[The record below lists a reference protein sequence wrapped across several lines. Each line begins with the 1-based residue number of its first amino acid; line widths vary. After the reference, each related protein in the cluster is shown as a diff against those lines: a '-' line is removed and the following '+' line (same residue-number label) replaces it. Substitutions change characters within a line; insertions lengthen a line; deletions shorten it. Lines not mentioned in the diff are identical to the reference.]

1 MTVQQLRGERVI
13 RQKCEVLSARK
24 YGAYHALTLVAPE
37 IAEQARPGQFIQVG
51 VPDGRDFLLRRPF
64 SIHQASRRG
73 GWSGTLEF
81 VLIGKGPGTSWLTD
95 VRSHDMLDVVGP
107 LGKPF
112 LYPRDLTNCLLIGGG
127 YGAAPLY
134 FLAEELRARGKR
146 VDMILGAR
154 EQDRVF
160 KPV

>member
-73 GWSGTLEF
+73 GW
-81 VLIGKGPGTSWLTD
+81 
-95 VRSHDMLDVVGP
+95 
-107 LGKPF
+107 
-112 LYPRDLTNCLLIGGG
+112 
-127 YGAAPLY
+127 
-134 FLAEELRARGKR
+134 
-146 VDMILGAR
+146 
-154 EQDRVF
+154 
-160 KPV
+160 